1 MSFSIKNDL
10 RLAGSSLPNRLRGD
24 NTTRGNSDAMPSNR
38 KLNLLAN
45 TLALLGGAGIFAL
58 ILMYPWT
65 VALSGPVVRES
76 LFVLMVLGG
85 ALGFAYGLGF
95 RAETGIF
102 GFILSPVTVFV
113 VMAAALL
120 WIAYALV
127 TGPQQL
133 P

>member
-1 MSFSIKNDL
+1 
-10 RLAGSSLPNRLRGD
+10 
-24 NTTRGNSDAMPSNR
+24 MPSNR